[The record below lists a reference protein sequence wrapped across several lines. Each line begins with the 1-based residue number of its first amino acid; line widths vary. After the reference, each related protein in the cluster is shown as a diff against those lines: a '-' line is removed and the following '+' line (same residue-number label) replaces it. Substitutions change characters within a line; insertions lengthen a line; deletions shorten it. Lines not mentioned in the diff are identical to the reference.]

1 MRAFVLSIFL
11 LLLLGVNASAQFDN
25 PFEGG
30 LDSAPKAATKVKL
43 FLSHE
48 AAKLGSTIMAGIEM
62 SMEEEWHT
70 YWRNPGAAGI
80 PTSVNWKLPDGVS
93 AGEIQWPVPQKFLSL
108 GSTGYGYENKTVLLI
123 PLTIATNAPLGRA
136 EISGVVSWLECKTQC
151 NPRDQEVSANF
162 TIGQLS
168 KESSFSMVLPDIKN
182 KLPRILDDNS
192 RKARAWWGEEIKE
205 DERKL
210 FVEFASREAMGDA
223 DFFSFKYE
231 SFELSSESKVEFFGG
246 DKVRVEKTVLKFEG
260 KWPSK
265 VEGLLVFNLED
276 REKTRAVKVNIPI
289 EIKPSTALNME
300 ANHQSLAMM
309 LLYAFLGGL
318 LLNVMPCVLP
328 VISLKILGF
337 VKNGHESKVRVR
349 MLGVLYGLGV
359 FVSFMILA
367 TIVISVKSAGELAS
381 WGMHMSNPQFVVLLT
396 ILVTLVALNLFGLFE
411 VTLGSVGVAVSA
423 VGSKEGASGAFF
435 NGVLATVLATPCTAP
450 FLAPA
455 LGYAFMQ
462 SAELIVLLFA
472 FVALGL
478 ALPYVIL
485 SWNPTWLRFL
495 PKPGLWMEKF
505 KISMGFPMMGTAIWL
520 FMLTYEYYGDRILW
534 FGIFLTILAMAVWI
548 FGEFFQRGSKRRGL
562 ALGIAGLL
570 TIGGVVFGLEGQLQ
584 WRKPI
589 DPNSKSVDVVQDFP
603 DGIEWHTWS
612 PAAVIAAQK
621 NGQVVLVDFTAKWC
635 MTCIANKKTSID
647 ISSVRALIAE
657 KNIKA
662 FRADFTRRPDNITR
676 ELAQWNRVGVPLVL
690 IFSPDT
696 NKQPIILPEVL
707 TPSIVIEALKK
718 SAS

>member
-1 MRAFVLSIFL
+1 M
-11 LLLLGVNASAQFDN
+11 
-25 PFEGG
+25 
-30 LDSAPKAATKVKL
+30 
-43 FLSHE
+43 
-48 AAKLGSTIMAGIEM
+48 
-62 SMEEEWHT
+62 
-70 YWRNPGAAGI
+70 
-80 PTSVNWKLPDGVS
+80 
-93 AGEIQWPVPQKFLSL
+93 
-108 GSTGYGYENKTVLLI
+108 
-123 PLTIATNAPLGRA
+123 
-136 EISGVVSWLECKTQC
+136 
-151 NPRDQEVSANF
+151 
-162 TIGQLS
+162 
-168 KESSFSMVLPDIKN
+168 
-182 KLPRILDDNS
+182 
-192 RKARAWWGEEIKE
+192 
-205 DERKL
+205 
-210 FVEFASREAMGDA
+210 
-223 DFFSFKYE
+223 
-231 SFELSSESKVEFFGG
+231 
-246 DKVRVEKTVLKFEG
+246 
-260 KWPSK
+260 
-265 VEGLLVFNLED
+265 
-276 REKTRAVKVNIPI
+276 
-289 EIKPSTALNME
+289 
-300 ANHQSLAMM
+300 
-309 LLYAFLGGL
+309 
-318 LLNVMPCVLP
+318 
-328 VISLKILGF
+328 
-337 VKNGHESKVRVR
+337 
-349 MLGVLYGLGV
+349 
-359 FVSFMILA
+359 
-367 TIVISVKSAGELAS
+367 
-381 WGMHMSNPQFVVLLT
+381 
-396 ILVTLVALNLFGLFE
+396 
-411 VTLGSVGVAVSA
+411 
-423 VGSKEGASGAFF
+423 
-435 NGVLATVLATPCTAP
+435 
-450 FLAPA
+450 
-455 LGYAFMQ
+455 
-462 SAELIVLLFA
+462 
-472 FVALGL
+472 
-478 ALPYVIL
+478 IL

-621 NGQVVLVDFTAKWC
+621 NGQAVLVDFTAKWC